1 MPKVMI
7 YVKPKFEE
15 YEVRVY
21 TYDANGKLIEER
33 GFSSVKQ
40 IVIRCPEIR
49 LSRQLFHEYI
59 ALIAN
64 TETPKVEIKEGGI
77 LYVLG

>member
-1 MPKVMI
+1 MSKVVV

-21 TYDANGKLIEER
+21 TYSADGKLLDEKA
-33 GFSSVKQ
+33 FSSVKQ
-40 IVIRCPEIR
+40 VVIRSPEIR

-59 ALIAN
+59 ALIVDVGV
-64 TETPKVEIKEGGI
+64 PKIEIREGGI
-77 LYVLG
+77 LYILG